1 MDIRR
6 HFRYSTSSDLT
17 AAHIGINRWDWDSI
31 DEENEE
37 KAKKIM
43 AKKRFDVLP
52 IEESDGSYKRFYV
65 TRNWNDYDYLNV
77 DSVNKTNSVY
87 YRLAFEDLVRKFK
100 EEERHFYFLTN
111 EKEVFGLVSL
121 VNLNSQAVYN
131 YLFQVISD
139 IEKSV
144 SELLKDELNQGQI
157 LDKFDSLD
165 DQHIKNVSKKFRQA
179 MAEGKDNTL
188 FEYMHL
194 QTIGI
199 TINKFVQEL
208 PEESKRL
215 NKYSSK
221 FCPQGTYLEIRNK
234 IMHPVRPIL
243 NDTDSISDIHEL
255 LSDYMEIKQ
264 ILINSN

>member
-1 MDIRR
+1 MDISR
-6 HFRYSTSSDLT
+6 HFQYSTSTDLT
-17 AAHIGINRWDWDSI
+17 AAHIGINRWNWDSI
-31 DEENEE
+31 KEEDEER
-37 KAKKIM
+37 AKEIM
-43 AKKRFDVLP
+43 AEERYDVLP
-52 IEESDGSYKRFYV
+52 IEESDGSYERFYV

-121 VNLNSQAVYN
+121 VNLNSQATYN

-144 SELLKDELNQGQI
+144 SELLRNELNQDDI
-157 LDKFDSLD
+157 LNKFESSKDE
-165 DQHIKNVSKKFRQA
+165 HIKEVLDTFRSA
-179 MAEGKDNTL
+179 IAEGKDNSL
-188 FEYMHL
+188 FEHMHL

-199 TINKFVQEL
+199 TIKKFVHDLSEG
-208 PEESKRL
+208 SKRL

-221 FCPQGTYLEIRNK
+221 FCPEGTYLEIRNK

-243 NDTDSISDIHEL
+243 NDEDSISDIHEL